1 MSYQVE
7 TRYVN
12 LTIPGQH
19 IVEAYNIL
27 LTRHPEL
34 KKDEDT
40 LSDDWERLNR
50 ALEWIGFDG
59 IDIDCEGGNSLILG
73 QYCGATRDEENDFRA
88 LAHLIP
94 TDDYIEW
101 MDQDGDM
108 CRWLFKDGE
117 LIIQNATITWV

>member
-1 MSYQVE
+1 MSDYVE
-7 TRYVN
+7 TKEVDV
-12 LTIPGQH
+12 TIPGKH
-19 IVEAYNIL
+19 VAEAYNIL
-27 LTRHPEL
+27 LAKHPKL

-59 IDIDCEGGNSLILG
+59 NGLDCEGGNSLIIG
-73 QYCGATRDEENDFRA
+73 QYCGASRDEENDFRA

-101 MDQDGDM
+101 MDLNGDM

-117 LIIQNATITWV
+117 LIIQIAIITWV